1 MRIINSLLNFLQ
13 HIENITL
20 NISIDTFVTET
31 NIIYFMYQFILGGAT
46 YNFAFQFEFQSFVSM
61 CKLSF
66 YMLK

>member
-31 NIIYFMYQFILGGAT
+31 NIIYFMYQFILGGGAT
-46 YNFAFQFEFQSFVSM
+46 YNFAFQFEFQSSVQCANYHFT
-61 CKLSF
+61 C
-66 YMLK
+66 